1 MESRKRSPR
10 VKASIKSDGK
20 AKREQLISDLMKK
33 RLYDSDEVRILL
45 DISLQSLRRA
55 IALKKIK
62 TVRLGRFLRIPAE
75 EVERMLQGEA
85 ALLTVAE
92 AAELLNVSHGAIRSL
107 IKNGKIKA
115 FRLANKGPFKIKKS
129 DVERIAQEGIPQ

>member
-1 MESRKRSPR
+1 MEPRKRTSPP
-10 VKASIKSDGK
+10 KANLKADRDIKRK
-20 AKREQLISDLMKK
+20 QLISDLMKK
-33 RLYDSDEVRILL
+33 RLYNSQEACEILC
-45 DISLQSLRRA
+45 ISLQSLRRA

-62 TVRLGRFLRIPAE
+62 TVRIGRFLRITADE
-75 EVERMLQGEA
+75 IERLLQGEA

-92 AAELLNVSHGAIRSL
+92 AAELLNISQGAIRLL

-115 FRLANKGPFKIKKS
+115 FRLANKGPWKIAKS